1 MSVYETSG
9 SPVETP
15 QQSRKRLRKVAAA
28 TIFGSMLEWY
38 DFYLYATMAAIV
50 FSKIFFDA
58 SNPQTASLLAFST
71 FAIGFIARP
80 FGGILFGYLGDK
92 FGRKQVLVL
101 TFCMMGVCTT
111 LIGLIPSY
119 ATIGL
124 WAPVLLVL
132 IRIIQ
137 GLGAGAE
144 LSGAAVTSYEHAA
157 QGKRGSQGAWPAL
170 GLNLGLLLS
179 SLTIYLL
186 TLNGNGFL
194 LEGGWRIPF
203 VCSIAL
209 VGVGL
214 WVRNSIPETPEFK
227 ELNQQER
234 AQPKVSPLKA
244 LLKNDLKGLAVV
256 FFVAIGYNA
265 LSYIFKTFSLAYLT
279 QYKGVDVHVT
289 SLSVTLA
296 SLVAIVAVPFFGWL
310 CDRWSSK
317 AVLILGGAFSL
328 LFAYPFLMLLGSGEN
343 WQIYLAI
350 GIGTGVLAPMMFAPQ
365 GSFLSRQFPT
375 RTRSSGFGTGREIGT
390 AVAGGLAPLGALSL
404 VSASAT
410 HSTDGVALILAIAA
424 VCVVVFALCDQG
436 RKHSTFKN

>member
-1 MSVYETSG
+1 M
-9 SPVETP
+9 PD
-15 QQSRKRLRKVAAA
+15 Q
-28 TIFGSMLEWY
+28 
-38 DFYLYATMAAIV
+38 
-50 FSKIFFDA
+50 
-58 SNPQTASLLAFST
+58 
-71 FAIGFIARP
+71 
-80 FGGILFGYLGDK
+80 
-92 FGRKQVLVL
+92 
-101 TFCMMGVCTT
+101 
-111 LIGLIPSY
+111 
-119 ATIGL
+119 
-124 WAPVLLVL
+124 
-132 IRIIQ
+132 
-137 GLGAGAE
+137 
-144 LSGAAVTSYEHAA
+144 
-157 QGKRGSQGAWPAL
+157 GSQGARPTL
-170 GLNLGLLLS
+170 GLNLGQLLS

-214 WVRNSIPETPEFK
+214 RVRNSIPETPDFK
-227 ELNQQER
+227 ELDQHKR

-244 LLKNDLKGLAVV
+244 LLKNDLKDLVVV

-265 LSYIFKTFSLAYLT
+265 LSHIFKTVSLAYLT
-279 QYKGVDVHVT
+279 QYKGVDVHVR

-328 LFAYPFLMLLGSGEN
+328 LCAYPFLMLLGSGEN

-375 RTRSSGFGTGREIGT
+375 QTRSSGFGTGREIGT
-390 AVAGGLAPLGALSL
+390 AVAGGLA
-404 VSASAT
+404 
-410 HSTDGVALILAIAA
+410 AA
-424 VCVVVFALCDQG
+424 
-436 RKHSTFKN
+436 